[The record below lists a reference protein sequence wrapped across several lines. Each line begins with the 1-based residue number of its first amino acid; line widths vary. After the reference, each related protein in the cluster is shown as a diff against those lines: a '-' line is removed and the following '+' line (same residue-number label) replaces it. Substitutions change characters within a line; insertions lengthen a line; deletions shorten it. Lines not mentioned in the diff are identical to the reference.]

1 MTIRFTLKK
10 LIIFAL
16 AAMFGI
22 ILVAT
27 LVPKAKAAEPKIV
40 TVTTD
45 EGKELILHRDAEQ
58 KNGGYVTIIDH
69 HSSDNVESAIVM
81 MDGTAIVELRDGST
95 VTGKVLQAK

>member
-1 MTIRFTLKK
+1 MTIRFTLRN
-10 LIIFAL
+10 LIIFACC
-16 AAMFGI
+16 AMIGI

-27 LVPKAKAAEPKIV
+27 LMPKAKAEKPEIV
-40 TVTTD
+40 TITTD
-45 EGKELILHRDAEQ
+45 EGKELILHRDAEE

-69 HSSDNVESAIVM
+69 HSDNVESAIVM

>member
-1 MTIRFTLKK
+1 MTIRFTLRN
-10 LIIFAL
+10 LIIFACC
-16 AAMFGI
+16 AMLDI

-27 LVPKAKAAEPKIV
+27 LMPKAKAAEPKII

-58 KNGGYVTIIDH
+58 ENGGYVTIIDH

-95 VTGKVLQAK
+95 VTGKMLQAK